1 MQRTRPSR
9 RGARDDARG
18 KLGWWSNERRREG
31 GLVLDCGRTG
41 IPAGVLPAIAPGSE
55 RPTRPILSESDKTK
69 NKLNMFRCR
78 ARSNQ
83 CVPPVEITGFGVDEH
98 MSYRPCLSSTYFRG
112 DRQQRQSDLS

>member
-18 KLGWWSNERRREG
+18 KLGWWSNERRGEG

-55 RPTRPILSESDKTK
+55 RPTRPILRKRVGQ
-69 NKLNMFRCR
+69 NKKQTVLSRRAFQSMRSTCR
-78 ARSNQ
+78 NHRFWCGRAY
-83 CVPPVEITGFGVDEH
+83 E
-98 MSYRPCLSSTYFRG
+98 L
-112 DRQQRQSDLS
+112 

>member
-18 KLGWWSNERRREG
+18 KLGWWSNERRGEG

-55 RPTRPILSESDKTK
+55 RPTRPILRKRVGQ
-69 NKLNMFRCR
+69 NKKQTQL
-78 ARSNQ
+78 S
-83 CVPPVEITGFGVDEH
+83 T
-98 MSYRPCLSSTYFRG
+98 CL
-112 DRQQRQSDLS
+112 

>member
-18 KLGWWSNERRREG
+18 KLGWWSNERRGEG

-55 RPTRPILSESDKTK
+55 RPTRPILRKRVGQ
-69 NKLNMFRCR
+69 NKKQTQHVLSRR
-78 ARSNQ
+78 AFQSMRSTCQ
-83 CVPPVEITGFGVDEH
+83 ITFWCG
-98 MSYRPCLSSTYFRG
+98 RA
-112 DRQQRQSDLS
+112 

>member
-18 KLGWWSNERRREG
+18 KLGWWSNERRGEG

-69 NKLNMFRCR
+69 NNSTCSVV
-78 ARSNQ
+78 AR
-83 CVPPVEITGFGVDEH
+83 VPINAFHLSKSPVLVWTSI
-98 MSYRPCLSSTYFRG
+98 
-112 DRQQRQSDLS
+112 

>member
-18 KLGWWSNERRREG
+18 KLGWWSNERRGEG

-55 RPTRPILSESDKTK
+55 RPSRPIPSESDKTK
-69 NKLNMFRCR
+69 NKLNMSVKVCKSSRLGFQSLRSTCR
-78 ARSNQ
+78 NHRFWCGRA
-83 CVPPVEITGFGVDEH
+83 
-98 MSYRPCLSSTYFRG
+98 
-112 DRQQRQSDLS
+112 